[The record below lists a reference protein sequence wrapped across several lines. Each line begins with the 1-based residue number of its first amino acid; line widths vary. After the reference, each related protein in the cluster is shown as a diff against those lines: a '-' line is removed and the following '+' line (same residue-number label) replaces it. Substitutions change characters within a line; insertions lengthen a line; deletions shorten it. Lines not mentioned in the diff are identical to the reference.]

1 MKDITI
7 QNMVASVDL
16 FSSKIPLTKFV
27 KEIENVTYNPK
38 KFPGACLR
46 LEKPRTSILVFD
58 SGKIVVSGAKNEKD
72 IKKSI
77 KELKKRLRK
86 LGITFIK
93 EPEIK
98 IQNVVASGKIGFKI
112 NLDDLAFQFKN
123 SEYNPEQFP
132 GLVYKPQ
139 RSNVSFLL
147 FNTGKIVCTGAKNEK
162 EIIEEREEL
171 IRILKEQ
178 GYDKK

>member
-77 KELKKRLRK
+77 KELRIYQNTMPSFTLHV
-86 LGITFIK
+86 LV
-93 EPEIK
+93 
-98 IQNVVASGKIGFKI
+98 IQPWTSGLLICFHKHTRQQK
-112 NLDDLAFQFKN
+112 Q
-123 SEYNPEQFP
+123 
-132 GLVYKPQ
+132 GLISPHCKTHW
-139 RSNVSFLL
+139 F
-147 FNTGKIVCTGAKNEK
+147 TETA
-162 EIIEEREEL
+162 
-171 IRILKEQ
+171 
-178 GYDKK
+178 